1 VFYFPVAIAWAPTI
15 PTGFHGGE
23 AVKVRRRLVVAAL
36 CVASVGLGA
45 CRTTTKDATDNATTP
60 NGSAAQ
66 ERVTIR
72 LAASTQSG
80 GYPTPF
86 GAVRGPG
93 ALMTT
98 FMFDQLAFPD
108 STGAP
113 KPWLAKSWETS
124 ADGKTWTFHLQPSA
138 KWTDGQPLT
147 ADDVVFSFDYDLKGP
162 GASLGLLPS
171 VNYIDS
177 VTAPDPATVVIQLNS
192 VRPTFLVDVIGGFSG
207 IGVIPKHIWSGVTD
221 PAHFQGDQALI
232 GSGPYKVAKF
242 DPTNNTFDL
251 VANDD
256 FYLGKPKVKELQIVQ
271 VGDPLLSLQRNELD
285 AAATGNGQ
293 AGTGAVPQSQI
304 DSLTKTFK
312 QLTAQGEFNVALFFN
327 QAQGFPYDQKAFRQA
342 VAFGLDRK
350 DMVQRLV
357 NGAGVP
363 GPAGALGPANPV
375 LNKGLPDYAHDEAKA
390 KAMLD
395 QVGLKDVNGDGTRD
409 KPDGSPFSIPLLT
422 SASDNTTAQLVSE
435 NLRSVGLKVDI
446 TAVDQPTS
454 DARDTKGDYQM
465 AVVHFGGLS
474 GDPNGLVARFSS
486 TSKSMSFT
494 RVQSYKNPTFDQVAT
509 EQATTL
515 DPAKRR
521 QLTDQMQAI
530 LAEDLPQLSLYVPDQ
545 IAFVNT
551 KVFSGW
557 SYTPGCPPCGV
568 ALNKRILVSGN
579 ADPVPGS

>member
-1 VFYFPVAIAWAPTI
+1 MA
-15 PTGFHGGE
+15 
-23 AVKVRRRLVVAAL
+23 VRRRILVAAL
-36 CVASVGLGA
+36 CVASLGLAG
-45 CRTTTKDATDNATTP
+45 CRTTTKTSDTTAGTGAANADA
-60 NGSAAQ
+60 Q
-66 ERVTIR
+66 RVTIR

-86 GAVRGPG
+86 AAVRGPG

-108 STGAP
+108 STGTP

-124 ADGKTWTFHLQPSA
+124 ADGKTWTFHLQPNA

-147 ADDVVFSFDYDLKGP
+147 ADDVAFTFDYDLKGP
-162 GASLGLLPS
+162 GSSLGLLPS

-192 VRPTFLVDVIGGFSG
+192 VRPTFMVDVIGSFSG
-207 IGVIPKHIWSGVTD
+207 IGIIPKHIWQGVTD
-221 PAHFQGDQALI
+221 PAHFQGDQAVI
-232 GSGPYKVAKF
+232 GSGPYKLAKF

-256 FYLGKPKVKELQIVQ
+256 FYLGKPKVKEVQIIQ
-271 VGDPLLSLQRNELD
+271 VGDPLLSLQRGELD
-285 AAATGNGQ
+285 SATTGNGQ

-304 DSLTKTFK
+304 DQLTKTYK
-312 QLTAQGEFNVALFFN
+312 ELTAPGEFNVALFFN
-327 QAQGFPYDQKAFRQA
+327 QTQGFPYDQKTFRQA
-342 VAFGLDRK
+342 VAYGLNRK

-375 LNKGLPDYAHDEAKA
+375 LNKNLPDYAFDATKA
-390 KAMLD
+390 KTMLD
-395 QVGLKDVNGDGTRD
+395 SIGLKDANGDGMRD
-409 KPDGSPFSIPLLT
+409 KPDGSSFSIPLLT
-422 SASDNTTAQLVSE
+422 SSSDSSTAQLVSE
-435 NLRSVGLKVDI
+435 NLRDVGLKVDI

-454 DARDTKGDYQM
+454 DARDTKGDYSM
-465 AVVHFGGLS
+465 AIVHFGGLS
-474 GDPNGLVARFSS
+474 GDPNGLVTRFAS
-486 TSKSMSFT
+486 TSKSQSFT
-494 RVQSYKNPTFDQVAT
+494 RVQGYKNPQFDQIAND
-509 EQATTL
+509 QATTL

-530 LAEDLPQLSLYVPDQ
+530 LADDLPQLSLYVPDQ

-551 KVFSGW
+551 KVFNGW
-557 SYTPGCPPCGV
+557 AYTPGCPPCGV
-568 ALNKRILVSGN
+568 SLNKRMLVSGN
-579 ADPVPGS
+579 ADPVPG